1 MSSLIGTQSHVD
13 GTITKYRRANK
24 QGRKSM
30 GLGKP
35 KLIRLYDETEKK
47 LEELRPQ
54 FGYLY
59 NENQIVRD
67 AVKKAVDLIYTELVK
82 T

>member
-1 MSSLIGTQSHVD
+1 
-13 GTITKYRRANK
+13 
-24 QGRKSM
+24 M

>member
-13 GTITKYRRANK
+13 GTTTKYRRAKK
-24 QGRKSM
+24 QGRKSS

-35 KLIRLYDETEKK
+35 TLYRLYKETEMK
-47 LEELRPQ
+47 LKELRPK

-67 AVKKAVDLIYTELVK
+67 AVKKAVDSIYTELVK
-82 T
+82 S